1 MAQAKLAVLVMLV
14 ALGGCALKSDVARLE
29 QQVAM
34 LEARTARQ
42 DSARATQ
49 LSEVINL
56 QQDILDSLVS
66 GRRALAALRGD
77 IDGDLYSISQQLL
90 QVQALTGQ
98 SQQRLTDLNTQLD
111 ARGAQIAEGDSMAAE
126 AATVPSA
133 SQVYQASL
141 AQLRR
146 GSFATARLGFQELLS
161 SYPDDRRV
169 ADALY
174 FVGESYATTDAD
186 SSAAYYQQVVDR
198 FPGSSRVPTALYKL
212 GLLAEQRG
220 DRQAALDA
228 FNRVV
233 QQHPSSDAAELAR
246 DRLTALG
253 Q

>member
-1 MAQAKLAVLVMLV
+1 MLV

-29 QQVAM
+29 QQVAT

-42 DSARATQ
+42 DSARAAQ
-49 LSEVINL
+49 LNEVINL
-56 QQDILDSLVS
+56 QQDILDSLGA
-66 GRRALAALRGD
+66 GRRALAGFRGD
-77 IDGDLYSISQQLL
+77 IDGDLYSISQQLV

-98 SQQRLTDLNTQLD
+98 SQQRLTDLRTQLD

-126 AATVPSA
+126 AATAVPSA
-133 SQVYQASL
+133 NQIYEASL
-141 AQLRR
+141 AQ
-146 GSFATARLGFQELLS
+146 
-161 SYPDDRRV
+161 PDDRR
-169 ADALY
+169 ASDALY
-174 FVGESYATTDAD
+174 FIGESYATTDAD
-186 SSAAYYQQVVDR
+186 SSGAYYQQVVDR
-198 FPGSSRVPTALYKL
+198 FPGSSRVSTALYKL

-228 FNRVV
+228 YNQVV

>member
-1 MAQAKLAVLVMLV
+1 MLV

-29 QQVAM
+29 RQVAT

-42 DSARATQ
+42 DSARAAQ
-49 LSEVINL
+49 LNEVINL
-56 QQDILDSLVS
+56 QQDIIDSLVS
-66 GRRALAALRGD
+66 GRRALSTLRGD
-77 IDGDLYSISQQLL
+77 IDGDFYSISQQLL

-111 ARGAQIAEGDSMAAE
+111 ARGAQIAEGDSVAAQ
-126 AATVPSA
+126 AASVPSA
-133 SQVYQASL
+133 SQVYEASL

-146 GSFATARLGFQELLS
+146 GSLATARLGFHELLS
-161 SYPDDRRV
+161 SYADDRR
-169 ADALY
+169 APDALY
-174 FVGESYATTDAD
+174 FIGESYATTDAD

-198 FPGSSRVPTALYKL
+198 FPGSSRTPTALYKL

-220 DRQAALDA
+220 DRQIALDA

>member
-1 MAQAKLAVLVMLV
+1 VQVRSGFLVVLV

-29 QQVAM
+29 RQVAT

-42 DSARATQ
+42 DSARAAQ
-49 LSEVINL
+49 LNEVINL
-56 QQDILDSLVS
+56 QQDILDSLVA
-66 GRRALAALRGD
+66 GRRTLAAFRGD
-77 IDGDLYSISQQLL
+77 LDGDLYSISQQLL

-98 SQQRLTDLNTQLD
+98 SQQRLTDLHTQLD
-111 ARGAQIAEGDSMAAE
+111 ARGAQIAEGDSMAAQ
-126 AATVPSA
+126 AASVPSA
-133 SQVYQASL
+133 SQIYEASL

-146 GSFATARLGFQELLS
+146 GSFATARLGFQELLR
-161 SYPDDRRV
+161 SYADDRR
-169 ADALY
+169 APDALY
-174 FVGESYATTDAD
+174 FIGESYATTDAD

-198 FPGSSRVPTALYKL
+198 FPGSSRVPPALYKL

-220 DRQAALDA
+220 DRQTAVDV

>member
-1 MAQAKLAVLVMLV
+1 MLV

-29 QQVAM
+29 QQVAT

-42 DSARATQ
+42 DSARAAQ
-49 LSEVINL
+49 LNEVINL
-56 QQDILDSLVS
+56 QQDILDSLGA
-66 GRRALAALRGD
+66 GRRALAGFRGD
-77 IDGDLYSISQQLL
+77 IDGDLYSISQQLV

-98 SQQRLTDLNTQLD
+98 SQQRLTDLRTQLD

-126 AATVPSA
+126 AATAVPSA
-133 SQVYQASL
+133 NQIYEASL

-146 GSFATARLGFQELLS
+146 GSFATARVGFQELIR
-161 SYPDDRRV
+161 SYPDDRR
-169 ADALY
+169 ASDALY
-174 FVGESYATTDAD
+174 FIGESYATTDAD
-186 SSAAYYQQVVDR
+186 SSGAYYQQVVDR
-198 FPGSSRVPTALYKL
+198 FPGSSRVSTALYKL

-228 FNRVV
+228 YNQVV

>member
-1 MAQAKLAVLVMLV
+1 VIVLV
-14 ALGGCALKSDVARLE
+14 ALGGCALKSDVVRLE
-29 QQVAM
+29 QQVAT

-42 DSARATQ
+42 DSARALQ
-49 LSEVINL
+49 LNEVINL
-56 QQDILDSLVS
+56 QQDILDSLAA
-66 GRRALAALRGD
+66 GRRALVALQGD
-77 IDGDLYSISQQLL
+77 IDGDLYSIQQQLV

-98 SQQRLTDLNTQLD
+98 SQQRLTDLRTQLD
-111 ARGAQIAEGDSMAAE
+111 TRGAQIAEGDSMTAE
-126 AATVPSA
+126 AASVPSA
-133 SQVYQASL
+133 DQIYEASL

-146 GSFATARLGFQELLS
+146 GSLATARRGFQERLR
-161 SYPDDRRV
+161 SYADDRR
-169 ADALY
+169 ASDALY
-174 FVGESYATTDAD
+174 FIGESYATTDTD

-212 GLLAEQRG
+212 ALLAEQRG

-228 FNRVV
+228 YNRVV